1 VSFFGGPRPFIS
13 DLTQT
18 GIYVRIIGDHGYAA
32 PDKQYGQPEDGA
44 DLDVTGVQQRTLRVQ
59 VQFVSLVETD
69 SGASSTQAGN
79 FSGRIWSDAV
89 ADLMLVGGLTVAE
102 VLDAVPVTAVIDDR
116 ELETFTVDMT
126 LNYCSEL
133 DLGTVGYVD
142 RVTGTGELVNGG
154 PDQSFDSDQ
163 PEGTPADVLF
173 GCDSAGATSLS
184 TLTPIETS
192 TLDLVLPPVY
202 PAGQKF
208 YFCWLPAL
216 GGASVKLSGFGV
228 DPLPTRTVA
237 FRGNSYSVIETANAF
252 TWPAGLSFV
261 VEGTL

>member
-1 VSFFGGPRPFIS
+1 MDWPAQRAALIAGISLAASGTSVPLAPGCVSFFGGPRPFIS

-32 PDKQYGQPEDGA
+32 PDKQYDQPEDGA

-69 SGASSTQAGN
+69 AGAASTQAGN

-89 ADLMLVGGLTVAE
+89 ADLLLVGGLTVAE

-116 ELETFTVDMT
+116 ELETFTVDMS

-163 PEGTPADVLF
+163 PEGTP
-173 GCDSAGATSLS
+173 GCARRSACSGL
-184 TLTPIETS
+184 
-192 TLDLVLPPVY
+192 
-202 PAGQKF
+202 
-208 YFCWLPAL
+208 
-216 GGASVKLSGFGV
+216 ASM
-228 DPLPTRTVA
+228 T
-237 FRGNSYSVIETANAF
+237 
-252 TWPAGLSFV
+252 
-261 VEGTL
+261 